1 MNKVELLR
9 WTPCESL
16 RSTFP
21 FSACEN
27 GEEVHVC
34 VRLWPQEQNSVPGHK
49 NARGASGDSS
59 GRLASDCTSTE
70 PMYVSWRISGNCL
83 LPAPNIEFMEGWR
96 LKVWHGTVL
105 KICEWAYKVKAR
117 FCWLNIGTY
126 RHLMCPR
133 ASKTHVVIY
142 DRASRSQ
149 TKASRSV
156 PFWRSSRL
164 FRIPTKLKITLHAC
178 SFYNLFSLLWPASR
192 SGFCGSYRGFS
203 SSVISSLTASVAKSV
218 LTVFLNWSTGLE
230 RQISFVVCP
239 F

>member
-1 MNKVELLR
+1 MNSLWVTKVHISFFCM
-9 WTPCESL
+9 WKWWGSPCLCEINGL
-16 RSTFP
+16 RSRILFLATKMPGVHLGTPLVDWQVTVLPQNLCMSHGEFQEI
-21 FSACEN
+21 ACSQHPTLN
-27 GEEVHVC
+27 
-34 VRLWPQEQNSVPGHK
+34 
-49 NARGASGDSS
+49 
-59 GRLASDCTSTE
+59 
-70 PMYVSWRISGNCL
+70 SWRD
-83 LPAPNIEFMEGWR
+83 EGWR
-96 LKVWHGTVL
+96 FDMAKSWKSVSEH
-105 KICEWAYKVKAR
+105 INKVKAR
-117 FCWLNIGTY
+117 FCWLNIDTY
-126 RHLMCPR
+126 HYLMCPR

-164 FRIPTKLKITLHAC
+164 FRIPTKLKITLYAC

-218 LTVFLNWSTGLE
+218 LTVFLNWSSGLE